1 MKRNIIRSF
10 VGMQINL
17 ESVIQSEMSQNEKS
31 KYCIVMHIYIYM
43 ESRKNGTDEPICR
56 AGIGT

>member
-10 VGMQINL
+10 VGMQMNL
-17 ESVIQSEMSQNEKS
+17 ESIIQSEISQNEKS
-31 KYCIVMHIYIYM
+31 KHCIVMHIYIYM
-43 ESRKNGTDEPICR
+43 ESRKNGAAEPICR